1 MRIPEA
7 NARSRP
13 VDRLQQ
19 FRPISIFSGDIL
31 ELRGEKKEA
40 INEDGIGFLTDFSA
54 CGFSDSFSFS
64 LHVSGLLD
72 RITTEYGG
80 GSSEIESLEL
90 FFVTSAMM

>member
-1 MRIPEA
+1 MRTPEA

-19 FRPISIFSGDIL
+19 FRPASIFSGDIL
-31 ELRGEKKEA
+31 ELRGDKKVA

-54 CGFSDSFSFS
+54 CRFSGSFSFS

-80 GSSEIESLEL
+80 GSSAIESLEV